1 MLIKKAR
8 KCPAKTEEQKF
19 KNGRIGTEKGRRQ
32 MEKTLSWVGTTSKRE
47 IIWPVKK
54 GGKEARPPQL
64 FLLLLDLQLE

>member
-1 MLIKKAR
+1 MPYKDRGTA
-8 KCPAKTEEQKF
+8 F

-47 IIWPVKK
+47 FIWPAKK